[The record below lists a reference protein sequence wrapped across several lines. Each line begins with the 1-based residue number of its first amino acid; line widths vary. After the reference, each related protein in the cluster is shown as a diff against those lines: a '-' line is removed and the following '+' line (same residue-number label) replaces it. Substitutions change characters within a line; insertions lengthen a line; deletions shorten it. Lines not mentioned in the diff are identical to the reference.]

1 MSKLKGYYHCPK
13 CEDENYHDHC
23 AQELSKRN
31 ERCKYKEDHA
41 KLIKEEQEALVEIAK
56 IWKGEGEYRS
66 KEQHVAKKDDAG
78 GRTRNILKDPLD
90 HYDYEEIDIL
100 KKHKIKS
107 LHTILE
113 NAINTKYK
121 ISFYKGVQIF
131 VENLTMLILMISI
144 TLKSNQFSLIYLAFI
159 YKYIFVVNKTSMLVR
174 MTGYISVCLTFQYM
188 LFVLNLTP

>member
-1 MSKLKGYYHCPK
+1 M
-13 CEDENYHDHC
+13 
-23 AQELSKRN
+23 
-31 ERCKYKEDHA
+31 
-41 KLIKEEQEALVEIAK
+41 
-56 IWKGEGEYRS
+56 
-66 KEQHVAKKDDAG
+66 QHVPKREDTGSK
-78 GRTRNILKDPLD
+78 TRDILKNPLD

-113 NAINTKYK
+113 NAISTKYK

-131 VENLTMLILMISI
+131 VENVTMLILMISI

-174 MTGYISVCLTFQYM
+174 MTGYISVCLTLQYM
-188 LFVLNLTP
+188 LFVLNLTPEISPQQYPRQFADYPYGPADEGGKKIPYTYAVPVFFQLSSSSSTGKITYMF

>member
-1 MSKLKGYYHCPK
+1 MRKGLSDADKEEH
-13 CEDENYHDHC
+13 
-23 AQELSKRN
+23 AQ
-31 ERCKYKEDHA
+31 
-41 KLIKEEQEALVEIAK
+41 LIKEGKEALIKIAN
-56 IWKGEGEYRS
+56 IMDGEGDFACTVNHIPVDHKSDYL
-66 KEQHVAKKDDAG
+66 QH
-78 GRTRNILKDPLD
+78 PEE
-90 HYDYEEIDIL
+90 HYDYEEIEIL

-121 ISFYKGVQIF
+121 ISFFKGLQIF

-174 MTGYISVCLTFQYM
+174 MTAYISACLTFQYM
-188 LFVLNLTP
+188 LFVLNLTPEISPQQYPRQFAT

>member
-1 MSKLKGYYHCPK
+1 M
-13 CEDENYHDHC
+13 D
-23 AQELSKRN
+23 
-31 ERCKYKEDHA
+31 
-41 KLIKEEQEALVEIAK
+41 
-56 IWKGEGEYRS
+56 GEGDEACKMS
-66 KEQHVAKKDDAG
+66 HVTKDDGNA
-78 GRTRNILKDPLD
+78 RDILKNPED

-121 ISFYKGVQIF
+121 ISFFKGLQIF

-174 MTGYISVCLTFQYM
+174 MTAYISACLTFQYM
-188 LFVLNLTP
+188 LFVLNLTPEISPQQYPRQFAKYPYGAADDGGKKIPYTYAVPVFFQLSLDSTTNSTTTSSKPTYMF